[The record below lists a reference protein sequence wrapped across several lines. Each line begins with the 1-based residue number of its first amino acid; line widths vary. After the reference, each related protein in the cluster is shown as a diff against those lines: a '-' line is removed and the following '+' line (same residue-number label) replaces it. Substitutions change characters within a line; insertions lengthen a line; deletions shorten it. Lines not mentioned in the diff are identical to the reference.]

1 MGERVKHYQEES
13 VMDGELIEKE
23 FDRSLIKSRKGRSG
37 TMLSYVE
44 TSEYIKRLNEA
55 FDYNWSFEIV
65 DEKIDNGFVVV
76 KGKLTAEGITKSQ
89 YGTSQVTVGK
99 NDGEILSIGDDCK
112 SAASDAL
119 KKCSSLFGIG
129 LHLYNGS
136 DEGNGNH
143 GNNGGNG
150 MNRQTG
156 NKGNNQATKAQLA
169 KIKAVRSKLGMG
181 SDEVFDLIERM
192 YNTRDVKALNKEM
205 ASSVISV
212 LEKRIADGGETS
224 NEEEEI

>member
-1 MGERVKHYQEES
+1 
-13 VMDGELIEKE
+13 MDSELIEKE

-37 TMLSYVE
+37 TTLSYVE
-44 TSEYIKRLNEA
+44 TSEYIKRLNTI

-89 YGTSQVTVGK
+89 YGTSQVTVSK
-99 NDGEILSIGDDCK
+99 NDGEILSIGDDMK
-112 SAASDAL
+112 SAGSDAL
-119 KKCSSLFGIG
+119 KKCCSLFGIG
-129 LHLYNGS
+129 LHLYNA
-136 DEGNGNH
+136 DDGNGNN
-143 GNNGGNG
+143 GNNSGNGKG
-150 MNRQTG
+150 MNRPSG
-156 NKGNNQATKAQLA
+156 NKGNDLATKAQLG
-169 KIKAVRSKLGMG
+169 KIKAVRTKLGMT

-192 YNTRDVKALNKEM
+192 FNTRDVKALNKEM

-212 LEKRIADGGETS
+212 LEKRIADGGEAN

>member
-1 MGERVKHYQEES
+1 
-13 VMDGELIEKE
+13 MDSELIEKE

-37 TMLSYVE
+37 TTLSYVE
-44 TSEYIKRLNEA
+44 TSEYIKRLNEV

-65 DEKIDNGFVVV
+65 DEKIENGFAIVR
-76 KGKLTAEGITKSQ
+76 GKLTADGVVKMQ
-89 YGTSQVTVGK
+89 YGTSQITTSK
-99 NDGEILSIGDDCK
+99 DTGEILSLGDDLK
-112 SAASDAL
+112 AAGSDCL
-119 KKCSSLFGIG
+119 KKSSSLFGIG
-129 LHLYNGS
+129 LHLYNDS
-136 DEGNGNH
+136 DNGNGNH

-169 KIKAVRSKLGMG
+169 KIKAVRSKLGMS

-192 YNTRDVKALNKEM
+192 FNTRDVKALNKEM

-212 LEKRIADGGETS
+212 LEKRIADGGEA
-224 NEEEEI
+224 NNDEEEEEI